1 MATHSS
7 FKSFGA
13 AIEKEM
19 KASVESEVKA
29 RARKGQA
36 LLDRVLATYGGQPV
50 ETIVPHMRTALKQAS
65 LFEDEAQVRRY
76 SQTVADGDRIV
87 FEVQPIRW

>member
-19 KASVESEVKA
+19 KASVEVEVKA

-36 LLDRVLATYGGQPV
+36 LLDRVLADYGGQPV
-50 ETIVPHMRTALKQAS
+50 ETIVPHMRSALKRAE
-65 LFEDEAQVRRY
+65 LYEDEAQVAAY
-76 SQTVADGDRIV
+76 AQTVADGDRIV
-87 FEVQPIRW
+87 FEVQPIKW

>member
-7 FKSFGA
+7 FKALGA

-19 KASVESEVKA
+19 KASVEAEVKA

-36 LLDRVLATYGGQPV
+36 LLDRVLAEYGGQPV
-50 ETIVPHMRTALKQAS
+50 ETIMPHTRSALKQAS
-65 LFEDEAQVRRY
+65 LFENEAQVRRY
-76 SQTVADGDRIV
+76 SQTVAEGDRIV
-87 FEVQPIRW
+87 FEIKPIKW